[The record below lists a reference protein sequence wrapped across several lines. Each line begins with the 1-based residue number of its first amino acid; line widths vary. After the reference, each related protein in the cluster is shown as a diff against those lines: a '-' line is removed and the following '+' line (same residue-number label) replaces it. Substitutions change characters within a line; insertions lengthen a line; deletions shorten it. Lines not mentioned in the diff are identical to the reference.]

1 MKMKK
6 TITGK
11 KSPTNPDRKEMHEIR
26 KYKLL
31 YLDELR
37 QKEREQEIR
46 DYIHNA
52 NKQIQE

>member
-6 TITGK
+6 TWTGK
-11 KSPTNPDRKEMHEIR
+11 KEPTNPDRKSQHEIR
-26 KYKLL
+26 KYKLV

-37 QKEREQEIR
+37 QKERQQELK

-52 NKQIQE
+52 KEPFQE

>member
-6 TITGK
+6 TWTGK
-11 KSPTNPDRKEMHEIR
+11 KSPTNPEHKEKHEIR

-37 QKEREQEIR
+37 QQEREQEIR